1 MMNVTNFP
9 RNLWHLVTT
18 GTDNSTVI
26 LHTGTSRDELRERA
40 RVMRRRG
47 VSCRLY
53 RQVLDRPILDT
64 KS

>member
-18 GTDNSTVI
+18 GTDNSTVV

-53 RQVLDRPILDT
+53 RQVLGGATLDT